1 MNTIIELFQY
11 TFFQNAFFAAGLAAI
26 SCGIIGTYIVSKRM
40 VFITGGIT
48 HASFGG
54 IGIAYYLGL
63 NPIFG
68 AAIFAL
74 LTALGIENLTKR
86 AEIRND
92 SAIAILWS
100 LGMAIGIIFVYLTPG
115 YAPNLMSYLFGS
127 ILTVNHADLIYLS
140 LLSMAIILFF
150 TFFYRF
156 ILFIAFDEQFALTR
170 KAPVNF
176 INYFMI
182 SLISL
187 TIVLNIKIA
196 GIIMVLSLLTIPQ
209 NAANLFTKEFRKIIY
224 LSILIGFSGSII
236 GLLIS
241 YWLDIPSG
249 ATIIFSLAGL
259 YLILRFIRAAFGNK
273 YLDGISSSRNKLNT
287 TEIR

>member
-1 MNTIIELFQY
+1 MNAIFELFHY
-11 TFFQNAFFAAGLAAI
+11 TFFQNAFFAAGLGAI

-40 VFITGGIT
+40 VSITGGIT

-63 NPIFG
+63 NPILG
-68 AAIFAL
+68 AAVFAL

-92 SAIAILWS
+92 SAIGIFWS
-100 LGMAIGIIFVYLTPG
+100 LGMATGIIFIYRTPG

-127 ILTVNHADLIYLS
+127 ILTVNSNDLIYLC
-140 LLSMAIILFF
+140 LLSFVIILFF
-150 TFFYRF
+150 SFFYRF

-170 KAPVNF
+170 KAPVKF
-176 INYFMI
+176 INYFII

-196 GIIMVLSLLTIPQ
+196 GIIMVLALLTIPQ
-209 NAANLFTKEFRKIIY
+209 NAANLFTKDFRKIIY
-224 LSILIGFSGSII
+224 LSILIGFVGSFSGLI
-236 GLLIS
+236 IS

-259 YLILRFIRAAFGNK
+259 YLIMRLIRAAFVNK
-273 YLDGISSSRNKLNT
+273 KNLS
-287 TEIR
+287 